1 MGDSQLSPLPRS
13 GATGSARVLV
23 ADSLSEVAVETL
35 KATSGIEV
43 VVDVGRENSEL
54 LDVVGEFDGL
64 VVRGRTK
71 VTAAVIAAAARLR
84 VVGRAGIGV
93 DNIDV
98 EAAPRRGIVVMNTPV
113 GNAVTTAEH
122 ALSLLLSL
130 ARRIPAADAA
140 MKRGEWP
147 KERFTGVELAGKTL
161 GVVGLGNVGRIVAER
176 ARGLHLEVVGYDPF
190 VSESRARELGIE
202 VLPLPELLSRSDAI
216 TVHTPSTPETIGLIG
231 AHNLAVL
238 KRGVLLVNAARGGI
252 FDEQALLEGL
262 ESGVIGAWRSTSTP
276 RSHPQ
281 APSSSGWCATRRWLP
296 LPI

>member
-1 MGDSQLSPLPRS
+1 M
-13 GATGSARVLV
+13 LV